1 MCSHC
6 GCRAIGPI
14 ADLTCEHEVIRNEMG
29 EVRRAFDRGDLDA
42 AADHL
47 TTLLPVLVVH
57 DTVEELAIYP
67 SMEKVPMQADK
78 VGVLFDEHDE
88 VDRVL
93 DTAIGTL
100 RETGPS
106 TVAWT
111 EVLRVF
117 AMLWEHID
125 HEENGLFPAAAIA
138 FETEDWERAEQ
149 VRAQAEA
156 GRIARLPPR

>member
-1 MCSHC
+1 MCSYC

-14 ADLTCEHEVIRNEMG
+14 ADLTREHEVITNEMG

-47 TTLLPVLVVH
+47 TTLLPVLALH

-67 SMEKVPMQADK
+67 SMETVPMQADK

-93 DTAIGTL
+93 DTAIVSL
-100 RETGPS
+100 RETGPA

-111 EVLRVF
+111 EVLHVF
-117 AMLWEHID
+117 ALLREHID

-138 FETEDWERAEQ
+138 FETGDWERAEQ
-149 VRAQAEA
+149 VRAHAEA
-156 GRIARLPPR
+156 GRLARRRF

>member
-1 MCSHC
+1 MCSYC

-14 ADLTCEHEVIRNEMG
+14 ADLTREHEVITNEMG

-47 TTLLPVLVVH
+47 TTLLPVLALH

-67 SMEKVPMQADK
+67 SMETVAMQAEK

-93 DTAIGTL
+93 DTAIVSL
-100 RETGPS
+100 RETGPA

-111 EVLRVF
+111 EVLHVF
-117 AMLWEHID
+117 AMLREHID

-149 VRAQAEA
+149 VRAHAEA
-156 GRIARLPPR
+156 GRLARRRF

>member
-1 MCSHC
+1 MCSYC

-14 ADLTCEHEVIRNEMG
+14 ADLTREHEVISNEMG
-29 EVRRAFDRGDLDA
+29 EVRRAFDRGDLDT

-47 TTLLPVLVVH
+47 TTLLPVLALH

-67 SMEKVPMQADK
+67 SMETVAMQAEK

-93 DTAIGTL
+93 DTAIVTL
-100 RETGPS
+100 RETGPA

-117 AMLWEHID
+117 AMLREHID

-149 VRAQAEA
+149 VRAHAET
-156 GRIARLPPR
+156 GRLARRRF